1 MENLGKQIF
10 PIEFCAGTEQLRRT
24 HMSKRVWPL
33 VTIVTLLAHFPSHT
47 AQAWDYEG
55 HRIVNQLALHS
66 LPVDFPEFA
75 RTPAAR
81 ERIAFLGGEPDRWR
95 NTKDVTLKH
104 CNSPDHFLD
113 MDLLPDHGL
122 TSDSLTRFRYEFT
135 AQLADARAK
144 HPDSVPRIDTA
155 RDADRTKALIGFLP
169 WTIAE
174 YQSKLRSGFSY
185 LKTFTESGGTPDEV
199 RNAQENIIYI
209 MGVMGHFVGDGSQ
222 PLHTTKHYN
231 GWIGENPKGYT
242 TNKTFHQWIDG
253 GYIKQ
258 AKINNDELN
267 PRLRL
272 AAALPGGNGD
282 TFHTVV
288 GWLAEQHKLVEPIY
302 QLDMTGKLSARR
314 ISAEG
319 RDFICGQLVAAGQ
332 MLGDLWYS
340 AWRSAETDS
349 YLKGELT
356 RRKNAN
362 QTTGKGL

>member
-1 MENLGKQIF
+1 MI
-10 PIEFCAGTEQLRRT
+10 
-24 HMSKRVWPL
+24 KRLLPF
-33 VTIVTLLAHFPSHT
+33 VTAALILPPHFHV
-47 AQAWDYEG
+47 ARAWDYEG

-66 LPVDFPEFA
+66 LPTNFPAFV

-104 CNSPDHFLD
+104 CNGPDHFLD

-122 TSDSLTRFRYEFT
+122 SAESLTRFRYEF
-135 AQLADARAK
+135 ANQLAQARAK
-144 HPDSVPRIDTA
+144 NPELLPKIDVA
-155 RDADRTKALIGFLP
+155 RDGDRTKALIGFLP

-185 LKTFTESGGTPDEV
+185 LKTFQEAGGTPEEIN
-199 RNAQENIIYI
+199 NAQENIIYV

-231 GWIGENPKGYT
+231 GWVGDNPKGYT

-253 GYIKQ
+253 GFINR
-258 AKINNDELN
+258 AKIQGDELMTK
-267 PRLRL
+267 LRP
-272 AAALPGGNGD
+272 ATALPD
-282 TFHTVV
+282 PEVFRVMV
-288 GWLAEQHKLVEPIY
+288 SWLMEQHKLVEPIY
-302 QLDMTGKLSARR
+302 ELDRDGKLSSRR
-314 ISAEG
+314 ISDEG
-319 RDFICGQLVAAGQ
+319 RNFIGGQLVVAGQ

-340 AWRSAETDS
+340 AWASAEMDS

-356 RRKNAN
+356 RRRNR
-362 QTTGKGL
+362 QQ